1 MTPPDDVQTPRRARL
16 VQTGRALLGAFVVG
30 GGLFAAGVF
39 SSAVPAAPQDCL
51 PPPAGC
57 VSTSLPTVPSVP
69 LPTVPLPTL
78 PTTASTTTT
87 TTTTGGSPGGT
98 TTGTDTSPTDT
109 TQAGNDEPSSG
120 NAALTAHASVRV
132 RGHGAKRVVEIRLR
146 LSQSASVSVLLRRS
160 GRALVRRTFSARAG
174 SRVTVLR
181 APRKVK
187 PGSATLALTYRPVS
201 GPSLR
206 ASYRLRLPR

>member
-1 MTPPDDVQTPRRARL
+1 VTPPDDVQTPRRARL
-16 VQTGRALLGAFVVG
+16 VQTGRALLGAFVFG

-39 SSAVPAAPQDCL
+39 SSAVPAASQDCL

-69 LPTVPLPTL
+69 LPTVTVPTL
-78 PTTASTTTT
+78 PTTTST

-98 TTGTDTSPTDT
+98 TTGTGTSPTDT

-120 NAALTAHASVRV
+120 NAALTAHTSVRV
-132 RGHGAKRVVEIRLR
+132 HGHGAKRVVEIRLR

-174 SRVTVLR
+174 SKVTVLR
-181 APRKVK
+181 VPRKVK

>member
-16 VQTGRALLGAFVVG
+16 VQTGRALLGAFVFG

-69 LPTVPLPTL
+69 LPTVTVPTL
-78 PTTASTTTT
+78 PTTTGT

-98 TTGTDTSPTDT
+98 TTDTGTSPTDT

-146 LSQSASVSVLLRRS
+146 LSQSASVSVWLRRS

-174 SRVTVLR
+174 SRVTILR
-181 APRKVK
+181 VPREVK
-187 PGSATLALTYRPVS
+187 PGSATLGLTCRPVS

>member
-16 VQTGRALLGAFVVG
+16 VQTGRALLGAFVFG

-39 SSAVPAAPQDCL
+39 SSAVPAASQDCL

-69 LPTVPLPTL
+69 LPTVTVPTL
-78 PTTASTTTT
+78 PTTTGT

-98 TTGTDTSPTDT
+98 TTDTGTSPTDT

>member
-16 VQTGRALLGAFVVG
+16 VQTGRALLGAFVFG

-39 SSAVPAAPQDCL
+39 SSPVPAAPQDCL

-69 LPTVPLPTL
+69 LPTVTVPTL
-78 PTTASTTTT
+78 PTTTGT

-98 TTGTDTSPTDT
+98 TTDTGTSPTDT

-174 SRVTVLR
+174 SRVTILR
-181 APRKVK
+181 VPREVK
-187 PGSATLALTYRPVS
+187 PGSATLGLTCRPVS